1 MKFSIKENFIFCAVS
16 NLWAVLHE
24 YPLCPGLSEI
34 QRHLPEVFYKNRCI
48 VSTLR
53 LRPVTLS
60 KDRLWHRCF
69 PVNYATFLRAPF
81 LQYAFG
87 SLLLKI
93 QNSKLFWIYVYFN
106 PTLVPNTEFTP
117 HCLTY
122 TFKCLLI
129 KFNQISLL
137 KFKTSFRIILIT
149 IQQSNK
155 CSKPPVSLRHER
167 VKAWNEISG
176 WKGLICG
183 ICSKFKARTPEWKM
197 QSFADVLQS
206 TCS

>member
-1 MKFSIKENFIFCAVS
+1 MPESLFIKVANLKPYNFI
-16 NLWAVLHE
+16 
-24 YPLCPGLSEI
+24 
-34 QRHLPEVFYKNRCI
+34 KK
-48 VSTLR
+48 R
-53 LRPVTLS
+53 LR
-60 KDRLWHRCF
+60 HRCF
-69 PVNYATFLRAPF
+69 PVKYATFLRAPF

-167 VKAWNEISG
+167 VKA
-176 WKGLICG
+176 
-183 ICSKFKARTPEWKM
+183 
-197 QSFADVLQS
+197 
-206 TCS
+206 